1 MPYRFW
7 SDNPGERR
15 CVNCDQRLVTANG
28 TQTLSAPD
36 EAALTGSEPPETVLN
51 YVCPD
56 NHERWAYNSQ
66 SREWRQMY

>member
-7 SDNPGERR
+7 SENPGERR
-15 CVNCDQRLVTANG
+15 CVNCDQRLVAANG
-28 TQTLSAPD
+28 THALFAAQD
-36 EAALTGSEPPETVLN
+36 EATPPSETVLN

>member
-1 MPYRFW
+1 MPYPNW
-7 SDNPGERR
+7 TEQPGERR
-15 CVNCDQRLVTANG
+15 CVNCDQRLVADAPS
-28 TQTLSAPD
+28 LREPAEPSA
-36 EAALTGSEPPETVLN
+36 ESTVH